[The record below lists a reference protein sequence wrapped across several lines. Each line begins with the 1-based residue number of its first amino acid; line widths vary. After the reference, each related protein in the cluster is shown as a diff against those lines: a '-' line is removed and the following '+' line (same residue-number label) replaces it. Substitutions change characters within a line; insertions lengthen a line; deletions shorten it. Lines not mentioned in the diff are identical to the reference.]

1 MSSVGSNPQRRCRG
15 IDPGNRETSKGP
27 SNGRNVTK
35 AAGDSGVTPMKDQ
48 VLRLLK
54 GEARALSRAISAVE
68 RGTVEAAEF
77 MEAADGQTGRA
88 YTVGVTG
95 PPGAGKSTIVGGLTQ
110 LLREEGLTVGIVAV
124 DPTSPF
130 TGGALLGDRIR
141 MQRHFLDDG
150 VFIRSMATRG
160 QSGGLPR
167 IVKSIGRLLDA
178 SGKDVILVETVGV
191 GQTEL
196 GIMGVADTV
205 VVTLMPESG
214 DAVQTLKAGIMEI
227 ADVYVVNKA
236 DREGASQMAA
246 AITSMLRMT
255 AGTMDWEPPVV
266 MTQADAGKGI
276 DELWERVKA
285 HREFLT
291 NTGGLESKRRAR
303 RRDEFL
309 ETVEEELGRRVRALA
324 RLDGSI
330 QELVESV
337 ETGDSDPFSAA
348 TGLLE
353 SAEFARQW
361 PKDHSS
367 GQAAAGSKNES

>member
-1 MSSVGSNPQRRCRG
+1 M
-15 IDPGNRETSKGP
+15 NRMNDLAKELLG
-27 SNGRNVTK
+27 
-35 AAGDSGVTPMKDQ
+35 GD
-48 VLRLLK
+48 
-54 GEARALSRAISAVE
+54 ARALSRGISAVE
-68 RGTVEAAEF
+68 RGAAG
-77 MEAADGQTGRA
+77 AADLMAAIDGHTGRA
-88 YTVGVTG
+88 YTAGVTG
-95 PPGAGKSTIVGGLTQ
+95 PPGAGKSTLVGGLTR
-110 LLREEGLTVGIVAV
+110 LLREEGLTVGIIAV

-130 TGGALLGDRIR
+130 SGGALLGDRIR

-150 VFIRSMATRG
+150 VFIRSVATRG

-178 SGKDVILVETVGV
+178 SGRDVILVETVGV

-255 AGTMDWEPPVV
+255 AGTPDWEPPVV
-266 MTQADAGKGI
+266 LTQADAGEGI

-291 NTGGLESKRRAR
+291 GSGGLASKRRAR

-309 ETVEEELGRRVRALA
+309 ETVEEELSRRVRDLA
-324 RLDGSI
+324 RLDGSV
-330 QELVESV
+330 QELVTRV
-337 ETGDSDPFSAA
+337 ETGGSDPFSAA
-348 TGLLE
+348 ANLLE
-353 SAEFARQW
+353 YTEFGKEW
-361 PKDHSS
+361 PKDRSS
-367 GQAAAGSKNES
+367 L